1 MQEYYFTLG
10 PLALEFCARRIHVNK
25 SFKLIMTTPTLPTS
39 QSTCHALSCHVH
51 VINLGLSLSLTK
63 ELLLHEIQT
72 SQHLIPAQG
81 YTEIIMTLTQEYVKV
96 DELNKQLVKCLS
108 KVENGVVT
116 RYIVDKIEHLM
127 RNLHEV

>member
-1 MQEYYFTLG
+1 MYSTLG
-10 PLALEFCARRIHVNK
+10 PLVLEFCGRRIHVNK
-25 SFKLIMTTPTLPTS
+25 SFKLIMTTPTLPTN
-39 QSTCHALSCHVH
+39 QSTCHTLSCHIH
-51 VINLGLSLSLTK
+51 IINLGLSLSLTQ

-96 DELNKQLVKCLS
+96 DELNNQLGKCLS

-116 RYIVDKIEHLM
+116 RYIVDKTEHLM
-127 RNLHEV
+127 MNLHEV